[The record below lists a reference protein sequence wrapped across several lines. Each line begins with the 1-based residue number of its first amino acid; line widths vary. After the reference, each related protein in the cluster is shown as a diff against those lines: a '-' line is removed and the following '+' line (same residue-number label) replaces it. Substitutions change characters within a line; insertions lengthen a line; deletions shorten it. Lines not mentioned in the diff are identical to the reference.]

1 MQNPSSY
8 YAVPKCEGRVWSGW
22 QQSEQIGS
30 SSRASSSALTL
41 KDVPLYL
48 SPFDDPSNCS
58 AIPISY
64 TLTPPTPDSTDSDVS
79 SSSQLSMESIP
90 EFDDMPEIP
99 FVSAAV
105 AYAEDWIP
113 SDRPAEHRHLDDSCA
128 SSSFWSNIIGRSSPK
143 SSTGTSATSAVVG
156 YTSARDISPSRTSRK
171 RAGSVS
177 SIASSRTKPAP
188 AKSILSSADSV
199 KTRRRK
205 APSVKFLDMP
215 TIHYDDD
222 DFTHDEDEES
232 DVNEEGRP
240 RGSPPSTSSSPPPK
254 KKAKVLGELLSFR
267 WLFASFSKVENRATA
282 PTRPAISGPYPIW
295 DAPPRRARGAA
306 AGNSTS
312 AASLRSAK
320 SSGSLRSVRSCG
332 SRLPTYWPR

>member
-1 MQNPSSY
+1 MQNPGSY
-8 YAVPKCEGRVWSGW
+8 YAVPKCDGRLWPGW
-22 QQSEQIGS
+22 QQSEQSGS
-30 SSRASSSALTL
+30 SSWASSSTMTL
-41 KDVPLYL
+41 KEASCPN
-48 SPFDDPSNCS
+48 PFDEPSHCS

-99 FVSAAV
+99 FVSASV
-105 AYAEDWIP
+105 AFADDWTA
-113 SDRPAEHRHLDDSCA
+113 SDRPAELARTDDRCD
-128 SSSFWSNIIGRSSPK
+128 SSSFWSSLMSRSISKSSSASVSSPIL
-143 SSTGTSATSAVVG
+143 GLA
-156 YTSARDISPSRTSRK
+156 SARELSPSRASRK

-188 AKSILSSADSV
+188 AKSILSSGDSV

-215 TIHYDDD
+215 TIHYSDDD
-222 DFTHDEDEES
+222 DNDNDNDTD
-232 DVNEEGRP
+232 GLR
-240 RGSPPSTSSSPPPK
+240 SPMSPPPK
-254 KKAKVLGELLSFR
+254 KKAKGLSGFLSLK
-267 WLFASFSKVENRATA
+267 WLFGPSKVENRAA
-282 PTRPAISGPYPIW
+282 VGPTVPARPAISGPYPLW

-306 AGNSTS
+306 GG
-312 AASLRSAK
+312 AASLRSVK